1 MDTETL
7 YEMINQSDLTLI
19 GYTYK
24 DERIKD
30 ALLSQIKPIQVGK
43 VKASFSIRQHIRDI
57 KIDEVLSTSPFY
69 NGKLIHIDL
78 NDIEFDGGENYSLKR
93 ARSLRSFILELRE
106 QCINIGYKA
115 IMTSALY
122 QTMSNDTKIHNFMVQ
137 YANIAQNTS
146 DLIIKFESGDL
157 KIIKNRYGKTFNI
170 SSDKLEKLLYI

>member
-115 IMTSALY
+115 LY
-122 QTMSNDTKIHNFMVQ
+122 QTMSNDTKIHNFMGGSSPM
-137 YANIAQNTS
+137 YAS

>member
-122 QTMSNDTKIHNFMVQ
+122 QTISNDTKIHNFMGGSSPM
-137 YANIAQNTS
+137 YAS
-146 DLIIKFESGDL
+146 DLIIKFESSDL